1 MVDRALLEKLTGIEA
16 RFDELERTIADPANI
31 NDYEKVAEYAQE
43 RAELQPF
50 VDLTRRY
57 KQALDEL
64 EQAEALLD
72 DPDMADLAREEINR
86 VEAVIPGME
95 DILRRML
102 LPKDP
107 RDGKNVIVEIRA
119 GAGGDE
125 AGIFAGDLFRM
136 YTRYAEDHR
145 WKVEVLS
152 AHDTGVGGY
161 KEIVF
166 EVRGNGA
173 FSRLKYESGVHRVQR
188 VPVTE
193 SQGRIHTSTA
203 TVAVLAEMD
212 DVEVDIDSG
221 DLQIDTYRSA
231 GAGGQNVQKNETAI
245 RITHVP
251 TGIVVACKD
260 ERSQL
265 QNKLRAMSILRAKLY
280 DMEQERLREE
290 QDADRR
296 SQVGSGDRS
305 EKIRTY
311 NYPQNRVT
319 DHRIGMSSHNLPAFM
334 DGKLDEFIDELAT
347 REEADRLQAI
357 GM

>member
-1 MVDRALLEKLTGIEA
+1 MVDRALLDKLTGIEA
-16 RFDELERTIADPANI
+16 RFDELERLIADPANI
-31 NDYEKVAEYAQE
+31 SDYEKVAEYAQE
-43 RAELQPF
+43 RAELQPL
-50 VDLTRRY
+50 VELTRRY

-72 DPDMADLAREEINR
+72 DADMGALAREEIGR
-86 VEAVIPGME
+86 VEAAIPEME
-95 DILRRML
+95 DSLRRML

-107 RDGKNVIVEIRA
+107 RDSKNVIVEIRA

-136 YTRYAEDHR
+136 YSRYAEEQR

-152 AHDTGVGGY
+152 AHETGVGGY

-166 EVRGNGA
+166 EVRGHGA

-212 DVEVDIDSG
+212 DVEVEIDPG

-245 RITHVP
+245 RITHLP
-251 TGIVVACKD
+251 TGLVVACQD

-265 QNKLRAMSILRAKLY
+265 QNKLRAMNILRAKLY

-319 DHRIGMSSHNLPAFM
+319 DHRIGMSSHNLPAIL

-347 REEADRLQAI
+347 REEADRLQAV